1 MQATGLACLSVTL
14 CIFGIHTE
22 LIGHRA
28 EEVEVIIHMSEDWF
42 GMCLNLVSYDA
53 GPGSRVDQNQVSVAL
68 LKPAAPLIE
77 GLA

>member
-28 EEVEVIIHMSEDWF
+28 EEVEVIIHVSEYWF
-42 GMCLNLVSYDA
+42 GMGLDLVSDNA
-53 GPGSRVDQNQVSVAL
+53 GPGSGVNQNQVSVAL
-68 LKPAAPLIE
+68 LNPAATLIE